1 MDMGRY
7 EQGARKV
14 GREEAI
20 TQNQWGRF
28 ENRMDEIDICKNIDE
43 IRRYIR
49 IYKLMRKG
57 FSF

>member
-20 TQNQWGRF
+20 TQKQWGRF
-28 ENRMDEIDICKNIDE
+28 ENRMHEIDFSKNMMKLGDTYG
-43 IRRYIR
+43 YIN
-49 IYKLMRKG
+49 
-57 FSF
+57 